1 MENKYNLSREQ
12 NIFIAKRNIVDY
24 IWKSANL
31 EGINVT
37 YLEAQ
42 AIYDGGV
49 VNGLTVDNIIAINN
63 LKYTW
68 QFILE
73 SENLNCDFN
82 LLTYLHKLTCD
93 KLVLNQDLGKLRTT
107 PVNIGGTN
115 WKPQFP
121 IESQIIEELEML
133 LKQSQKTKTEIAIE
147 VMLWIMRRQMFIDG
161 NKRVGMLFANKIMID
176 NGCGIITISQK
187 DQPVFFEKLIKYYE
201 TGENTDLKEWIYKII
216 FLYYFFYG
224 FKI

>member
-37 YLEAQ
+37 YLETQ
-42 AIYDGGV
+42 VIYDGGV

-63 LKYTW
+63 LKYAW

-73 SENLNCDFN
+73 SENLSCDFK

-133 LKQSQKTKTEIAIE
+133 LKQNQKTKTEIAIE

-187 DQPVFFEKLIKYYE
+187 DQPTFFEKLIRYYE
-201 TGENTDLKEWIYKII
+201 TGDNTDLKEWIYDTSIDGIK
-216 FLYYFFYG
+216 LNTNN
-224 FKI
+224 

>member
-37 YLEAQ
+37 YLETQ

-63 LKYTW
+63 LKYAW

-73 SENLNCDFN
+73 SDNLNYDFN

-201 TGENTDLKEWIYKII
+201 TGENTDLKEWIYNTSIDGLEFNSTK
-216 FLYYFFYG
+216 
-224 FKI
+224 

>member
-37 YLEAQ
+37 YLETQ
-42 AIYDGGV
+42 VIYDGGV

-63 LKYTW
+63 LKYAW

-73 SENLNCDFN
+73 SENLSCDFKF
-82 LLTYLHKLTCD
+82 LTYLHKLTCD

-133 LKQSQKTKTEIAIE
+133 LKQNQKTKTEIAIE

-187 DQPVFFEKLIKYYE
+187 DQPTFFEKLIRYYE
-201 TGENTDLKEWIYKII
+201 TGDNTDLKEWIYDTSIDGIK
-216 FLYYFFYG
+216 LNTNN
-224 FKI
+224 